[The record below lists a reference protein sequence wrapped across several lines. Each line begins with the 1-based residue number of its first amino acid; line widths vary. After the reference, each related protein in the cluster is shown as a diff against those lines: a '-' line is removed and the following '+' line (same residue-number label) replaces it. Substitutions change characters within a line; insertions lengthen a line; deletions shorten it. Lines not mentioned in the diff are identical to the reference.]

1 MDNEDKIELLEKMG
15 TAIYGSHWKPALAS
29 HLGIND
35 RSVRQWASGERVIP
49 DSIIREI
56 LSLMHDRANLLART
70 ADMVSREI
78 RKMPECERII
88 YQTNLKLPEIRREL
102 YTEKR
107 DWFDIDGRL
116 YALNENGSVIDIHG
130 YESDCYGMSVLPD
143 GVTVNDM
150 LIAKN
155 KYIAENGDYD

>member
-1 MDNEDKIELLEKMG
+1 
-15 TAIYGSHWKPALAS
+15 
-29 HLGIND
+29 
-35 RSVRQWASGERVIP
+35 
-49 DSIIREI
+49 
-56 LSLMHDRANLLART
+56 
-70 ADMVSREI
+70 MVSREI